1 MSDKGRAVTAT
12 RRGMAY
18 GVNGW
23 DLTGLPWAYSGI
35 QWSYSGLA
43 RGLTAGSE
51 YGVPTPRETGCNH

>member
-1 MSDKGRAVTAT
+1 
-12 RRGMAY
+12 MAY